1 MSFSIATGWIHPV
14 PFQSMT
20 NRSLAQFLSGFEAG
34 HRKLRVDLE
43 EPLAGVLWW
52 STQSN
57 SCSVERKS
65 PMEAM
70 AEQENSVVTVTGLPD
85 STWTVARLRDYLRD
99 HGGRLAGKKAELLE
113 R

>member
-1 MSFSIATGWIHPV
+1 
-14 PFQSMT
+14 
-20 NRSLAQFLSGFEAG
+20 
-34 HRKLRVDLE
+34 
-43 EPLAGVLWW
+43 
-52 STQSN
+52 
-57 SCSVERKS
+57 
-65 PMEAM
+65 MEAM

>member
-1 MSFSIATGWIHPV
+1 M
-14 PFQSMT
+14 
-20 NRSLAQFLSGFEAG
+20 SGFEAG

-43 EPLAGVLWW
+43 ELAGVLWW

-57 SCSVERKS
+57 SCSAERKS
-65 PMEAM
+65 PMKAM
-70 AEQENSVVTVTGLPD
+70 AKQENSVVTVTGLPD

-99 HGGRLAGKKAELLE
+99 YCGRLAGKKAELLE